1 MNNLKVGETVIM
13 PNGVSRKIHKNVSYS
28 KYGYLFLI
36 PFFVIFILFQLI
48 PLGETIGF
56 SFFEYY
62 YKLGLFQ
69 VGPTWN
75 NFQNYIQLLAA
86 DSVFWQYAG
95 NTIILWV
102 IGAIPQFVFALLF
115 AVWFTD
121 QRLKLKCTGFFKAVV
136 YMPNLIMAAAFGYL
150 FFMLFDTNG
159 PITMI
164 VRSFGWDIVF
174 SHEVWAVRIIIAMIN
189 ILMWT
194 GNTCILLMSGIMGI
208 DDSIF
213 ESARLEGAGGFR
225 TFKDV
230 TMPLLMP
237 IFIYVFI
244 TSMIG
249 GIQLFDAAQ
258 IFTQGKGGPLLSSNT
273 LMMYLYTLI
282 LNSRNYGLSGALSVL
297 LFIATAILSFIVF
310 KTLAPTYN
318 ALKTEQK
325 SRNKRNR
332 WNRLNNKHY
341 GEAMIYEARNATN
354 NEEK

>member
-1 MNNLKVGETVIM
+1 
-13 PNGVSRKIHKNVSYS
+13 
-28 KYGYLFLI
+28 
-36 PFFVIFILFQLI
+36 
-48 PLGETIGF
+48 
-56 SFFEYY
+56 
-62 YKLGLFQ
+62 
-69 VGPTWN
+69 
-75 NFQNYIQLLAA
+75 
-86 DSVFWQYAG
+86 
-95 NTIILWV
+95 
-102 IGAIPQFVFALLF
+102 
-115 AVWFTD
+115 
-121 QRLKLKCTGFFKAVV
+121 
-136 YMPNLIMAAAFGYL
+136 
-150 FFMLFDTNG
+150 MLFDTNG

-174 SHEVWAVRIIIAMIN
+174 GQEVWAVRIIIALIN

-213 ESARLEGAGGFR
+213 ESARLDGAGGFR

-297 LFIATAILSFIVF
+297 LFIASAILSFIVF

-318 ALKTEQK
+318 ALKVEQK

-341 GEAMIYEARNATN
+341 GEAMIYETRNATN